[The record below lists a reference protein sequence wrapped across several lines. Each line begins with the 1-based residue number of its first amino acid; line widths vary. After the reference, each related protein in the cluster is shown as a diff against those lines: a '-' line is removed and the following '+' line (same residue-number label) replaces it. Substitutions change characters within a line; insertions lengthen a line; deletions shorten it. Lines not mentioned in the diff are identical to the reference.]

1 MKTEMINEMV
11 ALNDEDMS
19 KVNGGYE
26 QHGLLTPMHS
36 GYNMHQEYTNQKPT
50 QERDNARA

>member
-19 KVNGGYE
+19 KVNGGCE
-26 QHGLLTPMHS
+26 QHGLLTPMHP
-36 GYNMHQEYTNQKPT
+36 GYNMHPGYTNPKRT